1 MSFIDSTPPRRPERK
16 PWRGYTLDE
25 LRYQRMLVGARMLIE
40 RERLAQSVKGSGDSG
55 TTTAGTFKTWM
66 GYVDYA
72 VTAISVL
79 RSVRRIIK
87 AWRN

>member
-1 MSFIDSTPPRRPERK
+1 MSFIDSTPPQRPERK

-40 RERLAQSVKGSGDSG
+40 RERLAQSIKGPRDSG
-55 TTTAGTFKTWM
+55 TPTVGTFKTWM